1 MGKVKTRFLGDEDL
15 EKKQIEEQ
23 KKKSQAKKAK
33 ETGDLEEV
41 AVDTIKK
48 AKLSKAKERK
58 NQSVSKRKRGKNY
71 RQVALNINNKSEYAL
86 ADAVELVKK
95 SSYAKFDETIE
106 LHLNIEKEGLKGEVV
121 FPHSTGKTLK
131 VEVLNDSLLEKIE
144 SGIIDFDILVAS
156 PSQMPKL
163 AKFARVLGPKGLMP
177 NPKTG
182 TVSNDPEKT
191 AETFRQGSVRWKSE
205 SKFPIIHQ
213 VIGKKSF
220 ENQKIVENIDT
231 FIKAVGTKNIL
242 SAYIAG
248 SMTPSVKI
256 AIVR

>member
-33 ETGDLEEV
+33 ESGDLEEV
-41 AVDTIKK
+41 VAET
-48 AKLSKAKERK
+48 AKLKEPSKTKRGK
-58 NQSVSKRKRGKNY
+58 IQNVSKRKHGKNY
-71 RQVALNINNKSEYAL
+71 QQVALNINNKSEYAL
-86 ADAVELVKK
+86 AEAIELIKK

-121 FPHSTGKTLK
+121 FPHSTGKTLR

-220 ENQKIVENIDT
+220 ESQKIADNIET

-242 SAYIAG
+242 SAFIAG